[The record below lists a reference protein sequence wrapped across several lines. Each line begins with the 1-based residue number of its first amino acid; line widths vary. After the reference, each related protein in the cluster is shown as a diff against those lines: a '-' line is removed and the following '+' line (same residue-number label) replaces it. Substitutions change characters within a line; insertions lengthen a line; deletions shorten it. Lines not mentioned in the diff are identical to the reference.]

1 MSNALTVHD
10 SRTAAAVAGNL
21 DPFATAGQ
29 DMAGSQGTY
38 LKFNGNSGE
47 FTYGAE
53 AEELPL
59 GTRLAVDMNSFRRGF
74 ICWVEEEVVEEV
86 MIRVVDGKPPEK
98 HELTDHG
105 PYVKTEDRTDGWS
118 EQAAVTL
125 RDIATGK
132 EFTFKHSS
140 LSALR
145 ALGTLLKDFAKDY
158 KNHPGELPIVELD
171 TSSFIPKNKKFGKKY
186 SPKFNIVEWSS
197 EEELMSRFGENASDY
212 QGDEGGDAQEDT
224 TAQVEAPKEVKPATT
239 SKPATNAASPGL
251 ARRRAF

>member
-1 MSNALTVHD
+1 MSNALAVRD
-10 SRTAAAVAGNL
+10 SRTAAAVASNL

-29 DMAGSQGTY
+29 DMAGSHGTY

-53 AEELPL
+53 AEELEL
-59 GTRLAVDMNSFRRGF
+59 GTKLAVDMNSFRRGW
-74 ICWVEEEVVEEV
+74 ICWVNEEVVEEIMV
-86 MIRVVDGKPPEK
+86 RVVDGKPPEK

-105 PYVKTEDRTDGWS
+105 PYVVTEERKDGWT

-125 RDIATGK
+125 RDIETGK
-132 EFTFKHSS
+132 EFIFKHSS

-145 ALGTLLKDFAKDY
+145 ALGQLLKDFAKDY

-171 TSSFIPKNKKFGKKY
+171 TSSFIPKNKKYGKKY
-186 SPKFNIVEWSS
+186 SPKFNIVEWVG
-197 EEELMSRFGENASDY
+197 EEELMSRFGENAADY
-212 QGDEGGDAQEDT
+212 QGDEGGDAEET
-224 TAQVEAPKEVKPATT
+224 TKQVEAPKEEPKPA
-239 SKPATNAASPGL
+239 ATPGL